1 MNEQFFTSLNGYKVK
16 DEYAIHTYDSVAVM
30 KGDTKLKNGMHVK
43 TKGYY
48 NPNDGGNA
56 EYIITNTQ
64 SNSDYQEELNNG
76 LYATLLFNDYVTPEM
91 FGAKGDGITDDTN
104 SIQKAIDVS
113 NNIEFKKYSYLITS
127 DLLLHSNLKIN
138 GKNSTITTS
147 ENNINGFYGDNL
159 ENIEISNFKF
169 EGVKR
174 AINIR
179 NSNNIYIHDLNV
191 STTEW
196 GILLYL
202 TDLFRVEDIIFN
214 QVRTSSYSNKDGVH
228 INGGKHGIIKNIY
241 GTTDDDMIALNADET
256 GGTIGEISNIIIDN
270 VNTLNNQEYGVINS
284 TYRGI
289 KLLSHGSLIDNI
301 TIKNCN
307 IKSDYC
313 ECVLFTGD
321 ENANIKNV
329 MIDNCNFTKN
339 HNRNGDIIAI
349 EVSYNK
355 FKISNSK
362 LVFQGT
368 GSGGFI
374 HETNNISTKE
384 TIIDN
389 VTFNDLTANER
400 GYITLRGTKN
410 NLFIKDV
417 SVAKNIGE
425 TFQFISHRGITN
437 YVCIDNV
444 ECTNFRYLL
453 RVLSD
458 SIINNLNVNNI
469 IGKNG
474 VSMIN
479 VNGDLQITNINN
491 VITNNVTNVIN
502 VETEQ
507 TGLIATANNINSS
520 TINTINTTNSNNIRL
535 KSGFIAEFMPTS
547 ARGGDTFIYRNNG
560 VFTPK
565 IYSNNEWIDY

>member
-16 DEYAIHTYDSVAVM
+16 DEYAVHTYDSVAVM

-64 SNSDYQEELNNG
+64 INSDYQEELNNE

-113 NNIEFKKYSYLITS
+113 NNIEFKKDSYLITS

-270 VNTLNNQEYGVINS
+270 VNTLNNQEYGLINS

-289 KLLSHGSLIDNI
+289 KLLSNGSLIDNI
-301 TIKNCN
+301 TIQNCN
-307 IKSDYC
+307 ISVDY
-313 ECVLFTGD
+313 EEAVILTGNENASIGDVYINNCVLNKKHTRNNHIIEIAVPYKKLNISNCKIINTQSTSGSFIHESNNYIRNNLIIDNVEFIDNSSNERGIISLSGGSKDSLTINNINCIMD
-321 ENANIKNV
+321 HTFQLITIKENIKNV
-329 MIDNCNFTKN
+329 NINNIFTKN
-339 HNRNGDIIAI
+339 QRFIIA
-349 EVSYNK
+349 VQNDGTVNK
-355 FKISNSK
+355 INLSNISS
-362 LVFQGT
+362 VDGT
-368 GSGGFI
+368 SVINIKGQV
-374 HETNNISTKE
+374 TNLNLNNIIT
-384 TIIDN
+384 DN
-389 VTFNDLTANER
+389 
-400 GYITLRGTKN
+400 
-410 NLFIKDV
+410 
-417 SVAKNIGE
+417 
-425 TFQFISHRGITN
+425 TN
-437 YVCIDNV
+437 YVC
-444 ECTNFRYLL
+444 
-453 RVLSD
+453 
-458 SIINNLNVNNI
+458 NI
-469 IGKNG
+469 
-474 VSMIN
+474 
-479 VNGDLQITNINN
+479 
-491 VITNNVTNVIN
+491 
-502 VETEQ
+502 ETEQ
-507 TGLIATANNINSS
+507 LGLIVSGSNINSY
-520 TINTINTTNSNNIRL
+520 TINSLDAANTNNIRI
-535 KSGFIAEFMPTS
+535 KSGLITEFIPS
-547 ARGGDTFIYRNNG
+547 VARGGDTFIYRNNG

-565 IYSNNEWIDY
+565 IYSNSQWIDY